1 HKGAESLG
9 FRGQLTLD
17 FPSVTKAANN
27 WLDYIKLVTF
37 NLIRTFLISF
47 SYQNIPQ
54 KRVLII

>member
-1 HKGAESLG
+1 MNHVYYKFSISIAN
-9 FRGQLTLD
+9 
-17 FPSVTKAANN
+17 VINN